1 MNKEF
6 TRMQELAGISLNE
19 ATQIEADVEK
29 WLEGYLKGT
38 VLTSNDDIEKY
49 GSLDDPKKVK
59 YVVDG
64 GFKTGM
70 LDVKYS
76 YNKEYM
82 HIPLKDIQDL
92 AKKIG
97 VEDSDSYKV
106 EDAVQNALKKKG
118 LKQKLETSFDRSGL
132 KVGEM
137 MSQFFRDPN
146 QKQPLDENFVGM
158 GMVGNIFDHEKTDY
172 ELAFEHF
179 TKGKMVTENIG
190 TTLDKLLN
198 TFEFSQ
204 KGNDE
209 MIELANYILSPEGP
223 KNIAMSIKNKLKGE
237 GGEKYFTS
245 NPEALNTLLSKLNIN
260 ENFVGMGMVGNI
272 FDREKEQ
279 YEDAFEHFLS
289 ERYEEKVEESNTTK
303 LDKKIQSDPE
313 FLKNL
318 KTATKKAENGDST
331 ELALLMMKNLEE
343 EKVEEGIVTPQ
354 QLDLSTLKSILLRAS
369 KVGGN
374 FHLGGQDF
382 ENKEKLKQY
391 LSGLVDD
398 LFNKEK

>member
-1 MNKEF
+1 MSIEKE
-6 TRMQELAGISLNE
+6 RWAKLAGLPES
-19 ATQIEADVEK
+19 TD
-29 WLEGYLKGT
+29 
-38 VLTSNDDIEKY
+38 
-49 GSLDDPKKVK
+49 
-59 YVVDG
+59 
-64 GFKTGM
+64 
-70 LDVKYS
+70 
-76 YNKEYM
+76 
-82 HIPLKDIQDL
+82 
-92 AKKIG
+92 
-97 VEDSDSYKV
+97 
-106 EDAVQNALKKKG
+106 
-118 LKQKLETSFDRSGL
+118 KQ
-132 KVGEM
+132 
-137 MSQFFRDPN
+137 Q
-146 QKQPLDENFVGM
+146 LDENFVGM

-289 ERYEEKVEESNTTK
+289 EMYEK
-303 LDKKIQSDPE
+303 
-313 FLKNL
+313 
-318 KTATKKAENGDST
+318 
-331 ELALLMMKNLEE
+331 E